1 MLLDRYF
8 DELFHRP
15 APRIPSRLVRYGIIY
30 GDSAK
35 NALNDFEPKFDPL
48 LKAQAELLVEKLTAF
63 IEAMEAYENETVD
76 GPKEEDDAKAEV
88 KAKAKTSKRKP

>member
-15 APRIPSRLVRYGIIY
+15 APRVPSRLVRYGVVY
-30 GDSAK
+30 GGSLKDSLAE
-35 NALNDFEPKFDPL
+35 FEPKFDPL

-63 IEAMEAYENETVD
+63 IEAMEEYEEATVD
-76 GPKEEDDAKAEV
+76 GPTEEDDAKAE
-88 KAKAKTSKRKP
+88 AKEQV